1 MPLKDREAYNE
12 YMRRYM
18 LTNRSKK
25 RTQMKAVQMFLEWIA
40 KAKAGDKAT
49 LLMYEK
55 DMVVAL
61 VPKENVLP
69 FFTSASKLGLSK
81 LEFAKTFTITCEVGE

>member
-49 LLMYEK
+49 LLMY
-55 DMVVAL
+55 DGNISM
-61 VPKENVLP
+61 ENQHP
-69 FFTSASKLGLSK
+69 ESIARGIANSQHRGSA
-81 LEFAKTFTITCEVGE
+81 